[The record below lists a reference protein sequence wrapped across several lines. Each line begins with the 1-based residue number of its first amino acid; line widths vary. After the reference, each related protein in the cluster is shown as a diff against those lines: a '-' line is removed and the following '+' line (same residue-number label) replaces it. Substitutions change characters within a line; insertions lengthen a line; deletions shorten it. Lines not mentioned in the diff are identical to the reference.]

1 MMQNQQMM
9 QLNVDRLNYL
19 KDARANAAN
28 SGSTD
33 YQSQLDL
40 QTALD
45 EINLNYQFNQMNLES
60 VFQAQE
66 DSMLQEVN
74 RQQQQLELEQEQIG
88 TFLMYLDHLISS
100 QRSKIDEYERLKA
113 GLLQQL
119 FI

>member
-1 MMQNQQMM
+1 
-9 QLNVDRLNYL
+9 
-19 KDARANAAN
+19 
-28 SGSTD
+28 
-33 YQSQLDL
+33 
-40 QTALD
+40 
-45 EINLNYQFNQMNLES
+45 
-60 VFQAQE
+60 
-66 DSMLQEVN
+66 MLQEVN